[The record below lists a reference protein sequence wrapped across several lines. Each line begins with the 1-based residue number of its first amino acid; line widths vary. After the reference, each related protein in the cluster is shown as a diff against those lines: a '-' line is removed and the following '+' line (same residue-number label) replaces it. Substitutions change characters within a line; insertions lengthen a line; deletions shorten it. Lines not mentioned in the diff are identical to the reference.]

1 MKKLFFTLL
10 LVCFFS
16 LTFNMSSNASER
28 FGDDPKFQ
36 TYKINKDILDKDY
49 KLALKEHQVR
59 TGKII
64 DFYIDFQLGFGGT
77 SANIDQKSNTGAF
90 DTKSK
95 VGFTTGALVYF
106 NLFEEVNF
114 ATGLAYVGKNFEV
127 TPPIDTASSIAG
139 LDTTISDISNNYVN
153 IPLYINFGG
162 MISEDIGVTFNGG
175 PYLGI
180 LISTDDKAGLG
191 YKNFDFGLAG
201 TLTGNYLLNPFV
213 SIILGTRFEYG
224 GLNNLGNTQFV
235 DKITTTNYSIFTGIR
250 VGIGM

>member
-1 MKKLFFTLL
+1 MKKLLYTLL
-10 LVCFFS
+10 LVIFFS
-16 LTFNMSSNASER
+16 LTFNMSLNADGR

-36 TYKINKDILDKDY
+36 SYTINKDILDKDY

-106 NLFEEVNF
+106 NLFESVNF
-114 ATGLAYVGKNFEV
+114 ATGLTYVGKNFEV
-127 TPPIDTASSIAG
+127 VPPIDTASSLAG
-139 LDTTISDISNNYVN
+139 LDTTVSDIANNYLN
-153 IPLYINFGG
+153 IPLYFNFGG
-162 MISEDIGVTFNGG
+162 MITEDIGITFNGG

-224 GLNNLGNTQFV
+224 GLNNLGSTQFV
-235 DKITTTNYSIFTGIR
+235 DKITTTNYTIFTGIR